1 MQISSPTLILWL
13 RCGWMFSVTIIS
25 DCAGDRRVG
34 LCGSGGVGDGG
45 ALVWSYWFGS
55 VDCEEDV
62 SLSHYLIRSFIPNFF
77 LKFVW
82 LFFFFFFFFPQW
94 QQLAERL
101 ADRIERAKGKYNLFW
116 SVSNP
121 PSAVFFFFFF
131 FFFFPSG
138 PFRDLGETSDYF
150 KAGFLI

>member
-13 RCGWMFSVTIIS
+13 RCGWMFSGTILC
-25 DCAGDRRVG
+25 DWAGERRVG
-34 LCGSGGVGDGG
+34 LWGSGGVGDGG

-94 QQLAERL
+94 QQLTERL

-116 SVSNP
+116 SVS
-121 PSAVFFFFFF
+121 AVSKSPCCCCFFFFFLQVH
-131 FFFFPSG
+131 S
-138 PFRDLGETSDYF
+138 ETWEKHQTILRQAF
-150 KAGFLI
+150 